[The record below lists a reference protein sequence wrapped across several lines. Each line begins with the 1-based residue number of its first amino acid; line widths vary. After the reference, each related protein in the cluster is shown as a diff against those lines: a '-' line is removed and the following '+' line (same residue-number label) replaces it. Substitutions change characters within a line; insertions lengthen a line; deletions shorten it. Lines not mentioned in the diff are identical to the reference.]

1 MCVISL
7 VTLQPMDAVPFLD
20 DDDEEGLD
28 GTCDFSYSQ
37 YPPIQLPLDPTQHTK
52 QSQRPLKG

>member
-1 MCVISL
+1 
-7 VTLQPMDAVPFLD
+7 MDAVPFLD
-20 DDDEEGLD
+20 NDDEEELD
-28 GTCDFSYSQ
+28 GSPDHDFSYSQ